1 MIFCLLINNNKMD
14 DYLYYIDFGA
24 IKLGDLAHSL
34 GDFKMAATQYNKA
47 LTKLRT
53 YQGDRMQPT
62 HMAKELVD
70 KLSQM
75 SRYLHAG
82 KPILTF
88 ETWRLSKSSF
98 VKGNQCLK
106 YLFLDKHKKKEKTPL
121 SATKL
126 ALFEKGHSFETS
138 IRHNYFPGGIDVKAN
153 VGNFGYFNSYTKNLL
168 RQTGR
173 CVLYEG
179 TIIEDDV
186 LVMCDILIK
195 NEDGLIDIYEIKLN
209 SEINDVI
216 ISDLAIQYTIA
227 KKRFAEKLNS
237 FNLILSDQNN
247 PKGHS
252 ITELTELLRNK
263 TEAVNQQIIAFK
275 QTLIHTEPD
284 MEMGTHCKEPYECE
298 FIDYCKKCSLE
309 KQ

>member
-1 MIFCLLINNNKMD
+1 MD
-14 DYLYYIDFGA
+14 DYIYYIDFGA

-34 GDFKMAATQYNKA
+34 GDFKMAAGQYNKA
-47 LTKLRT
+47 LTRLRT
-53 YQGDRMQPT
+53 YQGDRMQPAL
-62 HMAKELVD
+62 MAAELVD

-75 SRYLHAG
+75 RRYLNAG
-82 KPILTF
+82 KPILTL

-121 SATKL
+121 SATKR
-126 ALFEKGHSFETS
+126 ALFEKGHSFESS
-138 IRHNYFPGGIDVKAN
+138 IRQNYFPGGIDVKAD
-153 VGNFGYFNSYTKNLL
+153 VGNFGYFDSYTKNLL

-195 NEDGLIDIYEIKLN
+195 SEEGLIDIYEIKLN
-209 SEINDVI
+209 SEINEAI
-216 ISDLAIQYTIA
+216 IADLAIQYTIA
-227 KKRFAEKLNS
+227 EKRFAKKLNS

-247 PKGHS
+247 PEGHS
-252 ITELTELLRNK
+252 ITEFTELLRNK

-275 QTLIHTEPD
+275 HTLIHTEPVV
-284 MEMGTHCKEPYECE
+284 EMGTHCKEPYECE
-298 FIDYCKKCSLE
+298 FIDYCKKCSSE